1 MKRQKG
7 VTKEAIKTLKTE
19 CLKVLDN
26 LELQPKYAFLKK
38 KDELKPI
45 EVSGRTLRKLFKGE
59 HIHTN
64 TILSII
70 DKKETPDLDDPK
82 KFIGF
87 FNAIQQLLKENLL
100 LSYHDRSDG
109 AGLVGLNLIH
119 HFHGFNNT

>member
-1 MKRQKG
+1 MKRKRIKKQQG
-7 VTKEAIKTLKTE
+7 VSKVTLNTLKTE

-64 TILSII
+64 TILSIMETFKLNHTINNGLI
-70 DKKETPDLDDPK
+70 DIKNE
-82 KFIGF
+82 G
-87 FNAIQQLLKENLL
+87 
-100 LSYHDRSDG
+100 
-109 AGLVGLNLIH
+109 
-119 HFHGFNNT
+119 